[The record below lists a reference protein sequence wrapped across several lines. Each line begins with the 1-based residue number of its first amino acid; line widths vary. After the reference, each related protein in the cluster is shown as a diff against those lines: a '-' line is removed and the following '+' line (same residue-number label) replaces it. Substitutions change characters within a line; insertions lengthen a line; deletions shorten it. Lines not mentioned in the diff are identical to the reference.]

1 MPINL
6 LRQHLAP
13 SSRSLCYAA
22 SSFPNLHVGPCFLL
36 ICKLNSKT
44 KANQSPSSPQ
54 IPGSPHVSYTTAK
67 QRQNNTL
74 ETPILQTEYWETPSF
89 LWSTHYCFLLEGA
102 VKTLHLAFGGC
113 LLDFDSVF
121 FFFFK
126 EFSCLELYI
135 TFGST
140 GQKSLPCPLSSVVAT
155 EAGIGEGSTISLE
168 LCNFHSQ
175 YVLMQFLYFL
185 KN

>member
-22 SSFPNLHVGPCFLL
+22 SSFSNLHVGPCFLL

-54 IPGSPHVSYTTAK
+54 IPGSPHVSYTMAK

-74 ETPILQTEYWETPSF
+74 ETPILQMEYWETPSF
-89 LWSTHYCFLLEGA
+89 LWPTHYCFLLEGA

-121 FFFFK
+121 FFFEGILLSRIVYHIWFHWTK
-126 EFSCLELYI
+126 ESSLSIIFCGSNRGRN
-135 TFGST
+135 FG
-140 GQKSLPCPLSSVVAT
+140 
-155 EAGIGEGSTISLE
+155 GEYDILRAI
-168 LCNFHSQ
+168 
-175 YVLMQFLYFL
+175 
-185 KN
+185 